1 MIGYEFTIEHDFGI
15 IPEILNYE
23 YLKTIREELTYLKD
37 YIPPILLSGI
47 DFDIRYKFITRP
59 ENKELFEEITEIGRE
74 MRQENHRRKDGL
86 GADKDELL
94 TWVECYPQWSDLVN
108 WDVAEEW
115 EKKYDT
121 THKHTFF
128 P

>member
-1 MIGYEFTIEHDFGI
+1 MIGYGSEAGITIRV
-15 IPEILNYE
+15 PEILNYE

-37 YIPPILLSGI
+37 YIPPIITTGL
-47 DFDIRYKFITRP
+47 DTEIRYKFLTRP
-59 ENKELFEEITEIGRE
+59 ENKLLHEEITKVNRQ
-74 MRQENHRRKDGL
+74 MRMDHKRRHSL
-86 GADKDELL
+86 AADKDELL
-94 TWVECYPQWSDLVN
+94 IWIERYPQWSDLVN

-121 THKHTFF
+121 THEHTFF

>member
-1 MIGYEFTIEHDFGI
+1 MIGYGSEAGITIRV
-15 IPEILNYE
+15 PEILNYE

-37 YIPPILLSGI
+37 YIPPIITTGI
-47 DFDIRYKFITRP
+47 DTEIRYKFLTQP
-59 ENKELFEEITEIGRE
+59 ENKLLHEEITEIGRE
-74 MRQENHRRKDGL
+74 MRQEKHRRDDTL

-94 TWVECYPQWSDLVN
+94 TFVECYSQWSDLVN

-121 THKHTFF
+121 THEHTFF

>member
-1 MIGYEFTIEHDFGI
+1 MIGYGSEAGITIRV
-15 IPEILNYE
+15 PEILNYE

-37 YIPPILLSGI
+37 YIPPILTEGI
-47 DFDIRYKFITRP
+47 DLDERRKFRELP
-59 ENKELFEEITEIGRE
+59 ENKELDEEIIKVYRE
-74 MRQENHRRKDGL
+74 MRQENYRRKDGL
-86 GADKDELL
+86 AADKDELL
-94 TWVECYPQWSDLVN
+94 TFVECYPQWSDLVN